1 MTNQI
6 NEKSEFK
13 LAYSTDEVAY
23 HLSTHEHRVN
33 LLRECGAIVGIK
45 NGKGFIYSRKEIERF
60 LEDYQGYNLQTET
73 DIKLAVAEIKRQ
85 KAKKTW

>member
-1 MTNQI
+1 MTKQV
-6 NEKSEFK
+6 NESSEHK

-45 NGKGFIYSRKEIERF
+45 NGKGYIYSRKEIERF
-60 LEDYQGYNLQTET
+60 LEDYQGYDLQTET
-73 DIKLAVAEIKRQ
+73 NIKLAVADVKRQ
-85 KAKKTW
+85 KARKT